1 MHNDLSK
8 RRQTFTISTVYVHIP
23 EYCDIILLT
32 HPLFQL
38 LFHEGHH
45 QVEHSQE
52 GWIQVDMIHAFG
64 SNRVAF
70 LEQHIYLHDHFRTTV
85 TTKTVT
91 VYVQYVNVIYVMK
104 I

>member
-64 SNRVAF
+64 SNRVTF
-70 LEQHIYLHDHFRTTV
+70 LEQRI
-85 TTKTVT
+85 
-91 VYVQYVNVIYVMK
+91 
-104 I
+104 